1 MAVSKTDTYT
11 LLEPLSNGS
20 TTNYDVYGEGLSTY
34 LGDITKYLFMLIA
47 LVSAF
52 YLIYGGIQYLT
63 TDMSSLKL
71 QGKETIK
78 RVIVG
83 LVFIFSIWTVFN
95 AVNPEL
101 LRSSLGF
108 KASAGSAVVSV
119 DAAIG
124 DYSWPTGNVV
134 GDGVTCNG
142 GSRNR
147 SISNVAC
154 ADPYRAFVEKYSAQY
169 GVDKNIIRATIW
181 QESSGNANIGTSR
194 SGAVGLMQIVPATAR
209 SIGCLSGW
217 ETDADKN
224 IDCGT
229 RYLKQGQSRGYGA
242 YDLYAGYNGGYGSE
256 AMSASSDC
264 VGLKKWQCSFDNTAH
279 TVCNLGFLESRNYA
293 VEGAVWQKAFDDG
306 KMCSW

>member
-95 AVNPEL
+95 AVNPD
-101 LRSSLGF
+101 RKS
-108 KASAGSAVVSV
+108 VV
-119 DAAIG
+119 
-124 DYSWPTGNVV
+124 
-134 GDGVTCNG
+134 
-142 GSRNR
+142 
-147 SISNVAC
+147 
-154 ADPYRAFVEKYSAQY
+154 
-169 GVDKNIIRATIW
+169 
-181 QESSGNANIGTSR
+181 
-194 SGAVGLMQIVPATAR
+194 
-209 SIGCLSGW
+209 
-217 ETDADKN
+217 
-224 IDCGT
+224 
-229 RYLKQGQSRGYGA
+229 
-242 YDLYAGYNGGYGSE
+242 
-256 AMSASSDC
+256 
-264 VGLKKWQCSFDNTAH
+264 
-279 TVCNLGFLESRNYA
+279 
-293 VEGAVWQKAFDDG
+293 
-306 KMCSW
+306 